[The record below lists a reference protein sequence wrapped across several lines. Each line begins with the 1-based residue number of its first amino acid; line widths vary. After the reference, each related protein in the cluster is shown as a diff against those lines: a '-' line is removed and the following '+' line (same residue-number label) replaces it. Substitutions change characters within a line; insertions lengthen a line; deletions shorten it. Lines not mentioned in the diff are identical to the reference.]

1 MIQSG
6 ECRELEKLFREKGAR
21 SILLVCGGS
30 FRKQELYGKI
40 LEAAKA
46 AGAGLTEFSD
56 FEPNPKY
63 ESVVKGVDVFLR
75 ESCDFIIAAGGGSA
89 MDVAKC
95 IKLFWNMDRNENYL
109 KQEAVKNTT
118 PILAISTTAGT
129 GSEATRFAVIYYE
142 GNKQSVHHDSILP
155 EYVVLDPKLL
165 DSLPEYQRKS
175 TMLDA
180 LCHALESY
188 WSVNAT
194 EESQTYAAEAIRQ
207 VFRHMDAYLNNEP
220 VGNEGMLRASNT
232 AGKAINFTQTTAGH
246 AMCYKLT
253 TLYGL
258 AHGHAAALCVKVL
271 WPYMAEHTAD
281 CTDPRGEAYFQN
293 MLEKL
298 AQVMGCADV
307 EASIQKYNDMLEKLS
322 LRVPVM
328 THKSELDLLK
338 GSVNPDRLKNHPVLL
353 TEETLENLYRQIFR
367 KG

>member
-30 FRKQELYGKI
+30 FRKQKLYGRI
-40 LEAAKA
+40 LEAAEA
-46 AGAGLTEFSD
+46 AGAMLTEFSD
-56 FEPNPKY
+56 FEPNPRY

-75 ESCDFIIAAGGGSA
+75 KSCDFIVAAGGGSA

-95 IKLFWNMDRNENYL
+95 IKLFWNLDRKENYL
-109 KQEAVKNTT
+109 KQEAVENTT
-118 PILAISTTAGT
+118 PILAVPTTAGT

-142 GNKQSVHHDSILP
+142 GNKQSVHHASILP
-155 EYVVLDPKLL
+155 EYVILDPELL
-165 DSLPEYQRKS
+165 HSLPEYQRKA

-194 EESQTYAAEAIRQ
+194 EESKSYAAEAIRQ
-207 VFRHMDAYLNNEP
+207 VFRYMDAYLDNEP
-220 VGNEGMLRASNT
+220 AGNEGMLRASNT

-281 CTDPRGEAYFQN
+281 CIDPRGEAYFQKT
-293 MLEKL
+293 LEEL
-298 AQVMGCADV
+298 AQVMGCGDV
-307 EASIQKYNDMLEKLS
+307 EASIRKYNDMLEKLS
-322 LRVPVM
+322 LKVPVM
-328 THKSELDLLK
+328 NHEGELDMLK
-338 GSVNPDRLKNHPVLL
+338 RSVNPDRLKNHPVLL
-353 TEETLENLYRQIFR
+353 TEETLESLYRQIFR
-367 KG
+367 KD